1 MKTNLSD
8 RKISLKT
15 LAIISTIVFVFLLG
29 FSMSVQAYTIRQ
41 KELNSPVSQYLREN
55 YGVNSIEE
63 YEAKLE
69 QEAWP
74 NYSRQMEALASEY
87 PELNLP
93 QNYMQAGTSTYQPP
107 TLKSEQP
114 FYAVV
119 LGEPVVSLQV
129 FSLSGLS
136 LLGLAAVPC
145 IKKRKQLRQALIL
158 GIVVLCVFS
167 VGYFVGFVS
176 SQTGTITIE
185 PGSFQTEASYV
196 IFTDGTTIYA
206 RNGTTGAIDY
216 SGTNAASVI
225 NSALSALTSGG
236 KIFLKAATYEIGT
249 TIYLKDFITLSG
261 ENHYATVL
269 KATAAITV
277 LDTPFTG
284 GYVNQ
289 YIVIE
294 NLMVDGNG
302 IATKGIHFP
311 VWRGRIRNVEVRSVA
326 GDSIHIEGNVNS
338 AIENVIEDVVT
349 QNVGMTTAG
358 SAGIRLG
365 TKATD
370 NIIRRH
376 IARDSDY
383 GVYVGAAGNII
394 TNSHYYG
401 LNKNCIY
408 IAPVEYVQIVNNYIE
423 GSGEHCIFVAAG
435 QHKSLLIADNVFT
448 GEHYVNNTYDA
459 IYFDGASGNW
469 ALGGTVI
476 GNVLYRSSS
485 IVSRYFI
492 NLNYPARMEVT
503 DNKIYESADVGT
515 AMINIANSQGNL
527 IIKNNQGFVTE
538 NSGTATIPSGQTSV
552 TVNHGLAGT
561 PTVVIITGS
570 TSDTAD
576 AYVSAKTSTTF
587 TITVPS
593 PVGGDRTVYW
603 YAEYKP

>member
-1 MKTNLSD
+1 LSEIRTIPPQLTKNEWNALLD
-8 RKISLKT
+8 HALEKPASYIIRKNGS
-15 LAIISTIVFVFLLG
+15 
-29 FSMSVQAYTIRQ
+29 Y
-41 KELNSPVSQYLREN
+41 
-55 YGVNSIEE
+55 
-63 YEAKLE
+63 YEA
-69 QEAWP
+69 
-74 NYSRQMEALASEY
+74 
-87 PELNLP
+87 
-93 QNYMQAGTSTYQPP
+93 
-107 TLKSEQP
+107 
-114 FYAVV
+114 
-119 LGEPVVSLQV
+119 
-129 FSLSGLS
+129 
-136 LLGLAAVPC
+136 
-145 IKKRKQLRQALIL
+145 I
-158 GIVVLCVFS
+158 
-167 VGYFVGFVS
+167 
-176 SQTGTITIE
+176 
-185 PGSFQTEASYV
+185 
-196 IFTDGTTIYA
+196 
-206 RNGTTGAIDY
+206 NGTTGKIDY
-216 SGTNAASVI
+216 SGTNASTVI
-225 NSALSALTSGG
+225 QSAINALTSGG

-249 TIYLKDFITLSG
+249 TIYLKDFRTLCG

-311 VWRGRIRNVEVRSVA
+311 VWRGRIRNVVVRSVA

-423 GSGEHCIFVAAG
+423 GSEEHCIFVAAG
-435 QHKSLLIADNVFT
+435 QHKSLLIANNIFT
-448 GEHYVNNTYDA
+448 GEHYVANTYDA
-459 IYFDGASGNW
+459 IYFDGTSGDW

-485 IVSRYFI
+485 NVSRYFI
-492 NLNYPARMEVT
+492 NLNYPARMKVT

-538 NSGTATIPSGQTSV
+538 NSGTAVGTGTQQSIA
-552 TVNHGLAGT
+552 HGCAFT
-561 PTVVIITGS
+561 PTKAQVIVSNIDDGANPYLS
-570 TSDTAD
+570 ANAD
-576 AYVSAKTSTTF
+576 ATNIYVTAVNGKTF
-587 TITVPS
+587 RWEVKYNP
-593 PVGGDRTVYW
+593 
-603 YAEYKP
+603 